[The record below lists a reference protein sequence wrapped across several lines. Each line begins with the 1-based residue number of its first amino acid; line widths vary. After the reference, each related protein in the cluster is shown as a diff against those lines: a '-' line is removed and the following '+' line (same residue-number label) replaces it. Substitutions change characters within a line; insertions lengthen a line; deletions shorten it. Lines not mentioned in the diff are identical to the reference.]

1 MRLLVIEDQASIR
14 VAAASLLRAHG
25 HDVREAATVA
35 AALAAL
41 DDSTPEA
48 VILDL
53 ALDAPSAALHER
65 LRECG
70 APVLVVSGVEE
81 ERAATVAEAFGW
93 QLLTKPFEPDD
104 LVSRVASLLPS
115 RRPSRPRVLPPPPAP
130 AATTPVAPPTERPP
144 LEGLPSITLSGAPDP
159 WRDRIRV
166 VLDRVI
172 YLVALVSVVLLARAK
187 ALDLQTA
194 AAILLV
200 AGVRPHNLFEALR
213 GGGARGAM
221 VLPLLLDNLRSGSW
235 LAR

>member
-1 MRLLVIEDQASIR
+1 MRLLVIEDQPALLSM
-14 VAAASLLRAHG
+14 VSSLLREAG

-35 AALAAL
+35 AALSAL
-41 DDSTPEA
+41 DESLPEA
-48 VILDL
+48 VVLDL
-53 ALDAPSAALHER
+53 VLDAPSAALRER
-65 LRECG
+65 LRAAKLPALLVSG
-70 APVLVVSGVEE
+70 APEADARNAALALGWDLV
-81 ERAATVAEAFGW
+81 
-93 QLLTKPFEPDD
+93 TKPFEPED
-104 LVSRVASLLPS
+104 LLARVERLASTPH
-115 RRPSRPRVLPPPPAP
+115 RRPTMPPPSPLSLPALP
-130 AATTPVAPPTERPP
+130 TVEPPT
-144 LEGLPSITLSGAPDP
+144 TAHDP

-213 GGGARGAM
+213 GGGGGARGAM

>member
-1 MRLLVIEDQASIR
+1 M
-14 VAAASLLRAHG
+14 
-25 HDVREAATVA
+25 
-35 AALAAL
+35 
-41 DDSTPEA
+41 
-48 VILDL
+48 
-53 ALDAPSAALHER
+53 
-65 LRECG
+65 
-70 APVLVVSGVEE
+70 
-81 ERAATVAEAFGW
+81 
-93 QLLTKPFEPDD
+93 
-104 LVSRVASLLPS
+104 
-115 RRPSRPRVLPPPPAP
+115 LPPPPAP

>member
-1 MRLLVIEDQASIR
+1 MIEDQPALLTM
-14 VAAASLLRAHG
+14 VASLLREAG

-35 AALAAL
+35 AALSAL
-41 DDSTPEA
+41 DESLPEA
-48 VILDL
+48 VVLDL
-53 ALDAPSAALHER
+53 VLDAPSAALRER
-65 LRECG
+65 LRAAKLPALLVSG
-70 APVLVVSGVEE
+70 APEADARNAALALGWDLV
-81 ERAATVAEAFGW
+81 
-93 QLLTKPFEPDD
+93 TKPFEPED
-104 LVSRVASLLPS
+104 LLARVERLASTPH
-115 RRPSRPRVLPPPPAP
+115 RRPTMPPPSPLSLPALP
-130 AATTPVAPPTERPP
+130 TVEPPST
-144 LEGLPSITLSGAPDP
+144 AHDP

-213 GGGARGAM
+213 GGGGARGAM
-221 VLPLLLDNLRSGSW
+221 VLPLLLENLRSGSW